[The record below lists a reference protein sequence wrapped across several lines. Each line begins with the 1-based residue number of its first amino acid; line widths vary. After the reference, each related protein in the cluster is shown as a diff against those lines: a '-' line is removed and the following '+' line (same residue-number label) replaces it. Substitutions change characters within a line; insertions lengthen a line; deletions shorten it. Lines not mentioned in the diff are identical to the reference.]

1 MATPIRKIKPKTEPA
16 TAVAVEIPGIKELID
31 KAAGLARLARAA
43 TIVDDE
49 DLAYVSQ
56 DLECIVKMRKAISGA
71 VKAYTDPLTAQVK
84 AAKAIV
90 DEPLDTI
97 EAAEE
102 MLRKLIEAYLL
113 GKQQAERAAAA
124 ERARLAEI
132 EARRIEDARRTAE
145 AEAEA
150 RRIALEEHQRS
161 RDAAAAAAASA
172 ARAASVAA
180 TEEAERLDSDG
191 DDEAAL
197 EAARRA
203 EAALAD
209 EQRIAA
215 AAEAERVAMAERLAA
230 LHKEAELS
238 AITAQVTPIAP
249 NTTPLAGGMTTR
261 QVWEHEVTDI
271 VALCAFVASNPT
283 MAHLIAPVDG
293 EIKKL
298 VKEFGDKTDLP
309 GVVVRPRVQLTVH
322 TA

>member
-1 MATPIRKIKPKTEPA
+1 MATPIRKIKPKTEPT

-56 DLECIVKMRKAISGA
+56 DLERVVKTRKAISGA

-84 AAKAIV
+84 AARAIV
-90 DEPLDTI
+90 GEPLDTI

-161 RDAAAAAAASA
+161 RDAAAAAAAAA

-180 TEEAERLDSDG
+180 TEEAERLDSEG
-191 DDEAAL
+191 DDEAL
-197 EAARRA
+197 EASRRA

-249 NTTPLAGGMTTR
+249 NTTPLAGGMATR

-271 VALCAFVASNPT
+271 VALCAFVASNPS

-309 GVVVRPRVQLTVH
+309 GVVVRPRVQLTVR